1 MKSSP
6 LSPQI
11 EKACAQQ
18 RRPKR
23 SQKKKNKTPMIET
36 CEQGFETQKMEPLK
50 ILLRT
55 HSALKISPHQ
65 APLPH
70 NNI

>member
-1 MKSSP
+1 
-6 LSPQI
+6 
-11 EKACAQQ
+11 
-18 RRPKR
+18 
-23 SQKKKNKTPMIET
+23 MIET